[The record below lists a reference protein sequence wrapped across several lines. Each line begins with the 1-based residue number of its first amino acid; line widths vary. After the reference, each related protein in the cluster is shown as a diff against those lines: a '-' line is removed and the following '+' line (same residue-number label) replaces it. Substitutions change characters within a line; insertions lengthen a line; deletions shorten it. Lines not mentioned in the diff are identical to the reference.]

1 MTILTNS
8 ESSRCP
14 LQRFPDF
21 GRELRRPFEVHGI
34 CYDCAE
40 FYGSGHG
47 ERGCDGWP
55 ETKPMFTADRGQLC
69 CPDFNRLPDVAPG
82 KPTGQVFP
90 PSRMNGRKTP
100 RQGAAETSECGDRTE
115 SKTRPA
121 GKPAKLRLCACGE
134 PLAAGRQLCNGC
146 RQEHRRQTR
155 RRYMRRY
162 RVEPPSGLP
171 QDRHRTPQATDRAK
185 KTARS
190 DPHRPPLQTSV
201 LQRLCERLASNGRR
215 TSTDNQGET
224 DHEQPQA
231 KSRTR

>member
-1 MTILTNS
+1 MQT

-21 GRELRRPFEVHGI
+21 GKELRRPFEVHEL

-40 FYGSGHG
+40 FYGAGHG

-55 ETKPMFTADRGQLC
+55 AQKPMFTSGKKQLR
-69 CPDFNRLPDVAPG
+69 CPDFNRLPDVVAG
-82 KPTGQVFP
+82 EPTGQVFP
-90 PSRMNGRKTP
+90 PSRMNRRKTP

-134 PLAAGRQLCNGC
+134 SLAAGKQLCNGC
-146 RQEHRRQTR
+146 RQERRRQTR

-171 QDRHRTPQATDRAK
+171 QTRHRTPQANDRANK
-185 KTARS
+185 RARS
-190 DPHRPPLQTSV
+190 DPSGPPANFCVTESL
-201 LQRLCERLASNGRR
+201 
-215 TSTDNQGET
+215 
-224 DHEQPQA
+224 
-231 KSRTR
+231 